1 MTLETKKRV
10 AIALSAL
17 AGVVAIAG
25 IVLMAT
31 QIKTEGSVFFVSY
44 LLYTLA
50 ILAGG
55 MFITWI
61 PTMHNYGWKM
71 ALQNGK
77 PTMQKKNSEVDRR
90 RSRLV
95 IIPIATLF
103 FELYGFFSYCYDIWQ
118 RPLYNYLRIVTV
130 ILTVISF
137 VSLLVVIMA
146 EDIRERKKNM

>member
-10 AIALSAL
+10 ALALSAL
-17 AGVVAIAG
+17 AGVVTIVG
-25 IVLMAT
+25 IVLMST
-31 QIKTEGSVFFVSY
+31 QTKTEDSGFFVSY

-61 PTMHNYGWKM
+61 PTLHNYGWKM
-71 ALQNGK
+71 AFQNGK
-77 PTMQKKNSEVDRR
+77 PAMQKKNSEVDRR

-118 RPLYNYLRIVTV
+118 RPLYNYLRIATV
-130 ILTVISF
+130 ILTGISF
-137 VSLLVVIMA
+137 LSLLVVIMA
-146 EDIRERKKNM
+146 EDIRERKKN

>member
-10 AIALSAL
+10 ALALSAL
-17 AGVVAIAG
+17 AVIVTIAG
-25 IVLMAT
+25 IALMAT
-31 QIKTEGSVFFVSY
+31 QNKTEGSDFFAGY

-61 PTMHNYGWKM
+61 PSLHNYGWKM
-71 ALQNGK
+71 ALRNGK
-77 PTMQKKNSEVDRR
+77 PALQKKNNVVDTR

-103 FELYGFFSYCYDIWQ
+103 FELYAFFSYCYDIWQ
-118 RPLYNYLRIVTV
+118 RPLYNYLKIITV

-137 VSLLVVIMA
+137 LSLVVVMTA
-146 EDIRERKKNM
+146 EEIREQKKNI